1 MTTHTGSH
9 EHDATAQ
16 LAGLPA
22 VEQLVE
28 RGARFVLWRNEVR
41 DGKPTKAPLRVN
53 GQYADSTKAST
64 WNTLAECEAALRS
77 VRADGI
83 GFVLA
88 AERDQAAGRPAVV
101 GGDLDG
107 CRDPRTGAIE
117 PRAREVIDALASY
130 SEVSPSGTGVKVYL
144 LADPVPRLGA
154 NKLVLAKANGH
165 GKDLAIEVYVTGR
178 YFALTGQHLDGT
190 PDELVDAT
198 EAFERLAARIAGE
211 AKKRGE
217 GRGAWLNASGM
228 PSAAT
233 LQLLEHDPILAD
245 LW

>member
-165 GKDLAIEVYVTGR
+165 GKDLAIEVYATGR

-198 EAFERLAARIAGE
+198 EAFERLAARIGREGGSKPRRPEFAVVR
-211 AKKRGE
+211 KRVGIP
-217 GRGAWLNASGM
+217 ASYQ
-228 PSAAT
+228 
-233 LQLLEHDPILAD
+233 QLTRPH
-245 LW
+245 

>member
-41 DGKPTKAPLRVN
+41 DGKPTKIPLRTN

-64 WNTLAECEAALRS
+64 WNTLAECQAALPS

-88 AERDQAAGRPAVV
+88 EERDRAAGRPAVV
-101 GGDLDG
+101 GVDLDG
-107 CRDPRTGAIE
+107 CRDPATGEIKPWALEII
-117 PRAREVIDALASY
+117 RAFASY
-130 SEVSPSGTGVKVYL
+130 
-144 LADPVPRLGA
+144 A
-154 NKLVLAKANGH
+154 
-165 GKDLAIEVYVTGR
+165 
-178 YFALTGQHLDGT
+178 
-190 PDELVDAT
+190 
-198 EAFERLAARIAGE
+198 
-211 AKKRGE
+211 
-217 GRGAWLNASGM
+217 
-228 PSAAT
+228 
-233 LQLLEHDPILAD
+233 
-245 LW
+245 